1 LYFKKIAEALDA
13 KLLIKFEPKDP
24 MGKYILAV
32 KDKKPLVIG
41 EAKKRYGNRN
51 RS

>member
-1 LYFKKIAEALDA
+1 
-13 KLLIKFEPKDP
+13 

-41 EAKKRYGNRN
+41 EAKKHYGKRN